1 MREDKVLY
9 FSVNC
14 QHVKGFN
21 SWAEEQN
28 IIKPI
33 KWLDDILPNP
43 VLNDLPKIIE
53 NQKNKDRLI
62 VIIDYLSLITE
73 IVDERECDEIASLVR
88 LTILQYPEVDFL
100 FDQTDV
106 PDDWL
111 SGIEFLLGKKR
122 ESDELSQVA
131 QGFHIFRKDDGF
143 VFSLLRFDNLFDGS
157 NLRWAVRTKYYRNLE
172 LENEGG
178 NFEKLQT
185 ARKNSLSI
193 VVDDEPR
200 QSRYNGYALYASGY
214 RVILIHTARMLL
226 ALNDCIEKGIFSK
239 PQIVVRDFDLQFPDA
254 SKKKDYDEETN
265 KYHNTI
271 SWDNNWKTI
280 KEKEGKVANLLQFS
294 NKDVPKMIDSIRDY
308 RFYGENSLSNSW
320 EDLYSDRTMSSP
332 FWGWT
337 DDTNG
342 HRTYVYVVTN
352 GHDMMHINHSKYH
365 IWRIKDKWLEV
376 QGIEKPVSGLYYP
389 FFTKLKD
396 ETGNPIIRNHFE
408 KSTRYGLRQG
418 RKYAINKKRREH
430 NHGVPVDIYN
440 VVSEMQHRAEKYY
453 EEERFVKAALLAE
466 ETIELLNGFHY
477 QMMIKAFQLKFL
489 AENSIAMNV
498 IGADERQ
505 LVMDAE
511 MRIKYIKEDIRR
523 IVYPLN
529 KGGKQNWITDIITLF
544 RRRKKE
550 HEILSHIFSDCRDT
564 CRNNEFFDVEAV
576 FIREM
581 AHLDQRDFGFE
592 DIKRYWDHRKYLK
605 LIEREENE

>member
-1 MREDKVLY
+1 MREYKVLY

-21 SWAEEQN
+21 SWAEEKN

-33 KWLDDILPNP
+33 NWLDDISSNP
-43 VLNDLPKIIE
+43 VLNDLPILIE
-53 NQKNKDRLI
+53 NQVDKDRLI
-62 VIIDYLSLITE
+62 VIIDYLSLITG
-73 IVDERECDEIASLVR
+73 ITDEKECDEIASPVR

-122 ESDELSQVA
+122 ESYDLSQVA
-131 QGFHIFRKDDGF
+131 QGFHVFRKDDGF
-143 VFSLLRFDNLFDGS
+143 VFSLLGFDNLFDGS

-200 QSRYNGYALYASGY
+200 QSRYNGFALYASGY
-214 RVILIHTARMLL
+214 RVILVHTARMLL
-226 ALNDCIEKGIFSK
+226 ALNACIEKGILSK
-239 PQIVVRDFDLQFPDA
+239 PQVVIRDFDLQFPDA

-265 KYHNTI
+265 IYHNTI
-271 SWDNNWKTI
+271 SWDENWKI
-280 KEKEGKVANLLQFS
+280 NKEEGKVANLLQFS
-294 NKDVPKMIDSIRDY
+294 NNDIPKMIDSIRDY
-308 RFYGENSLSNSW
+308 RFYGENSLSKSW
-320 EDLYSDRTMSSP
+320 EDLYSNRTMSSP

-337 DDTNG
+337 DDIND

-352 GHDMMHINHSKYH
+352 GHDMMHIKHSKYLK
-365 IWRIKDKWLEV
+365 WRIKDKWLNV

-396 ETGNPIIRNHFE
+396 EKGDPIIRNHFE

-440 VVSEMQHRAEKYY
+440 VVNEMQHRAEKYY
-453 EEERFVKAALLAE
+453 EEERFVKAAVLAE

-529 KGGKQNWITDIITLF
+529 KGGKQNWITDILTLF

-550 HEILSHIFSDCRDT
+550 HEILGHIFSDCRDT

-605 LIEREENE
+605 LIEIEGNE